1 MTSGAGFD
9 LQVGVKSHVGMGAT
23 RDRSRVSRRRMRL
36 RAMRAPAVLDAPPG
50 TERLTMSE
58 VTCRITDPKSA
69 PPAPGA
75 ALTQPFD
82 ELFQALSVKGSVYY
96 AHEFA
101 SPWAV
106 EFVESAHARFHLV
119 LSGACHV
126 SVGGEVFELH
136 ALDLLLL
143 PGGQRHVVYDG
154 KTRLTRDSHAVRAEL
169 GQAPKRATQALAS
182 VGQAPDVGL
191 VSGHFEFD
199 REARGLLA
207 RALPPVLRGS
217 VRQHADNTL
226 LAVLPEVLAQELRQ
240 SRPGA
245 ATIVA
250 RLAEVFLVQVLRAHF
265 ERVGSGNSLLS
276 AMFEPRLNAGMRLM
290 HACWNEPLPLARI
303 AAAAGMS
310 RSSFAERFK
319 SVTGT
324 SPMSYLAHWRLL
336 KSRRLLADRELSI
349 ARIATLCGHRSTE
362 GYSRAFK
369 RAFGLS
375 PAKWRTTNE
384 TVSHEPLVP

>member
-1 MTSGAGFD
+1 
-9 LQVGVKSHVGMGAT
+9 
-23 RDRSRVSRRRMRL
+23 
-36 RAMRAPAVLDAPPG
+36 
-50 TERLTMSE
+50 
-58 VTCRITDPKSA
+58 
-69 PPAPGA
+69 
-75 ALTQPFD
+75 
-82 ELFQALSVKGSVYY
+82 
-96 AHEFA
+96 
-101 SPWAV
+101 V
-106 EFVESAHARFHLV
+106 EFVESAHARFHFV

-154 KTRLTRDSHAVRAEL
+154 KTQLTRDLQAVSAEIRQ
-169 GQAPKRATQALAS
+169 GRNRDKEAVAS
-182 VGQAPDVGL
+182 VGL

-199 REARGLLA
+199 REARGLLS

-217 VRQHADNTL
+217 ARQHLDNGL
-226 LAVLPEVLAQELRQ
+226 MAVLPEVLAQELRQ

-245 ATIVA
+245 ETIVA

-276 AMFEPRLNAGMRLM
+276 AMFEPRLNAGLCLM

-375 PAKWRTTNE
+375 PAKWRATNE
-384 TVSHEPLVP
+384 TVSHAPLVP

>member
-1 MTSGAGFD
+1 MRH
-9 LQVGVKSHVGMGAT
+9 LQ
-23 RDRSRVSRRRMRL
+23 
-36 RAMRAPAVLDAPPG
+36 
-50 TERLTMSE
+50 
-58 VTCRITDPKSA
+58 
-69 PPAPGA
+69 GA

-82 ELFQALSVKGSVYY
+82 ELFQALRVKGAVYY
-96 AHEFA
+96 AHQFA
-101 SPWAV
+101 PPWAV
-106 EFVESAHARFHLV
+106 EFVESAHARFHVV
-119 LSGACHV
+119 LSGSCHV

-136 ALDLLLL
+136 ALDLALL

-154 KTRLTRDSHAVRAEL
+154 KTRLTRDSQVVSAEIRPGPNRNKEAV
-169 GQAPKRATQALAS
+169 GS
-182 VGQAPDVGL
+182 VGL

-199 REARGLLA
+199 REARGLLS
-207 RALPPVLRGS
+207 RALPTVLRGS
-217 VRQHADNTL
+217 ARQQAGNGL
-226 LAVLPEVLAQELRQ
+226 LAALPEVLAQELRQ

-245 ATIVA
+245 ETIVA
-250 RLAEVFLVQVLRAHF
+250 RLAEVFLVQVLRTHF
-265 ERVGSGNSLLS
+265 ERVGSGSSLLS
-276 AMFEPRLNAGMRLM
+276 AMFEPRLNAGLRLM
-290 HACWNEPLPLARI
+290 HARWNEPLPLARI

-375 PAKWRTTNE
+375 PAKWRATNE
-384 TVSHEPLVP
+384 TFSHAPVIP